1 MSGPFGRSS
10 RLRIRVQP
18 GRWLVLAMVFIGLG
32 AGAARA
38 TNRAPTA
45 LPAVRAPSLP
55 APLAAKLDPR
65 LVDESLSDDPAP
77 VAVWLSFTDKGERD
91 ASDLV
96 SRLAAA
102 EGALSERARAR
113 RQRARV
119 SPLVSYEDIPV
130 HPEYLREL
138 ERRGLAVVAHS
149 RWLNRAAVRV
159 PGGRLAELAGLPFIA
174 RIAPVERARLSAD
187 LPGGD
192 LDPPSPTPAT
202 PAPSRL
208 ALPAAIDYGQS
219 LAMLQQMN
227 VPAVHDS
234 AYIGTGVLA
243 CILDNGFNYHEKHEA
258 LRNIVFAPGMKRDF
272 VQGDT
277 VVSDTTSFVGLVHG
291 THVMGC
297 IAGNLQGR
305 YVGSGFGASFALA
318 RTEVDGS
325 ETPVEML
332 YWGMGAEWADSLGA
346 DLITSSLGYFT
357 FDNPADSY
365 TYADMDGR
373 TTDVSRAAQIAASK
387 GILVLNA
394 VGNEGNTAWHYLI
407 APGDVFTDSLIA
419 VGAVN
424 QDGVVAS
431 FSSYGPSAAGC
442 TKPDLAAR
450 GVSVPL
456 VCGCSNANQYTGGS
470 GTSFATPLVAG
481 LAACL
486 LQARPSWP
494 PTLIARALRET
505 ASRAGS
511 PDNRVGWGIP
521 DGLAALRWDP
531 GVAGVPAPTPRF
543 GLRVVGPNP
552 MRAGG
557 PPLLAE
563 FGLGATRQPGTVAR
577 VRVFDVQGR
586 LIRDLYDGAP
596 ACPSTVSVSWDGRRR
611 DGSAARPGLYVI
623 ALESGGAR
631 WGARAILLP

>member
-1 MSGPFGRSS
+1 MTGPSERSS

-18 GRWLVLAMVFIGLG
+18 GRAIVLTMAFIALG
-32 AGAARA
+32 AGAVRA
-38 TNRAPTA
+38 TDRAPTA
-45 LPAVRAPSLP
+45 PQAVRSSLP
-55 APLAAKLDPR
+55 GPLAAKLDTR
-65 LVDESLSDDPAP
+65 LVDEALADDPSP

-91 ASDLV
+91 PSDLV

-113 RQRARV
+113 RLRARV
-119 SPLVSYEDIPV
+119 SPLVSYDDIPI

-159 PGGRLAELAGLPFIA
+159 PGGRLGELAGLPFIA
-174 RIAPVERARLSAD
+174 RIAPVERVRRSAD

-192 LDPPSPTPAT
+192 LPQPPRAPAM
-202 PAPSRL
+202 PAPARL

-219 LAMLQQMN
+219 LAMLKQMN

-234 AYIGTGVLA
+234 GYIGTGVLA
-243 CILDNGFNYHEKHEA
+243 CVLDNGFNYHEKHEA

-277 VVSDTTSFVGLVHG
+277 VVSDTTSIVGLRHG
-291 THVMGC
+291 TQTMGC
-297 IAGNLQGR
+297 IAANLAGQ

-318 RTEVDGS
+318 RTEVDAS

-387 GILVLNA
+387 GILVVNA

-407 APGDVFTDSLIA
+407 APSDVFTDSMIA
-419 VGAVN
+419 VGAVDRN
-424 QDGVVAS
+424 GVVAS
-431 FSSYGPSAAGC
+431 FSSYGPNAANC
-442 TKPDLAAR
+442 IKPDLAAR
-450 GVSVPL
+450 GVSDTL
-456 VCGCSNANQYTGGS
+456 VCACSNANGYNVGS

-481 LAACL
+481 LAVCL

-494 PTLIARALRET
+494 PTLVARALRET

-511 PDNRVGWGIP
+511 PDARVGWGIP
-521 DGLAALRWDP
+521 DGLAVLRWDP
-531 GVAGVPAPTPRF
+531 GLAGVPEPTPRF